1 MNPFLHLMP
10 DRWVLIPTITVGHPK
25 CECCDEGP
33 VILTADWLC
42 FAVGLAIDLSD
53 KPAH

>member
-1 MNPFLHLMP
+1 MEPFFHTIT

-33 VILTADWLC
+33 VIVSIDFLC
-42 FAVGLAIDLSD
+42 FAAGIAIN
-53 KPAH
+53 PPENHA